1 MSKYHACF
9 TLPGTLIHTDDLK
22 TEWISGQIQPH
33 ISWPRDKS
41 FKDCC
46 VFFFFL
52 LTSST
57 TYLSLSSHC
66 CVLLQMWHCLDTF
79 VLGLGQETCTGCDV
93 MLYLKGEAM

>member
-1 MSKYHACF
+1 M
-9 TLPGTLIHTDDLK
+9 TLRQ
-22 TEWISGQIQPH
+22 SGFQHRYNPTFLGQEINPLR
-33 ISWPRDKS
+33 IVVS
-41 FKDCC
+41 
-46 VFFFFL
+46 FFFFL